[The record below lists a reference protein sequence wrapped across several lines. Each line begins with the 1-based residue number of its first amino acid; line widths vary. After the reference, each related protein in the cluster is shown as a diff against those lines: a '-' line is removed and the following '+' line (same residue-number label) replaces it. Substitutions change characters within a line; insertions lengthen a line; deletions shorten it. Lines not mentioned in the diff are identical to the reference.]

1 MCRQVTL
8 LENKK
13 SFQVNIFLRQFRI
26 PTSEVMAHLARGDSE
41 PLGAEKLR
49 GLRNVLPE
57 TEEVR
62 RRAPPSERFFPARPR
77 IRAHRQTNEL
87 FHVHVHVRVTDTC
100 RGDI

>member
-1 MCRQVTL
+1 MTL

-26 PTSEVMAHLARGDSE
+26 PTSAVIENLPTGNSE

-49 GLRNVLPE
+49 GLRNLLPD

-62 RRAPPSERFFPARPR
+62 MATLKKYPPLITTNLSVCYQRSWRVR
-77 IRAHRQTNEL
+77 ISVVLE
-87 FHVHVHVRVTDTC
+87 C
-100 RGDI
+100 

>member
-1 MCRQVTL
+1 MTL

-26 PTSEVMAHLARGDSE
+26 PTSAVIENLATGNSE

-49 GLRNVLPE
+49 GLRNLLPD

-62 RRAPPSERFFPARPR
+62 MATLKKNT
-77 IRAHRQTNEL
+77 H
-87 FHVHVHVRVTDTC
+87 H
-100 RGDI
+100 